1 MNEYVRPSVSERVYR
16 DESGAVIEYGN
27 RWGVGMPDAPSDS
40 YSRTSNLDRFEPL
53 HQVADALIAHLVS
66 TYEVTATPVEMD
78 DTNRNCSTLRAV
90 RLTPAVENA
99 ASLLFRF
106 TDYPSVEVNAGLSR
120 YVVYPDCSCDACD
133 ETWESCA
140 EDIED
145 LVFAVAAG
153 GFNEEIELS
162 TKWNVPGKKGSLGYK
177 IDDPARDVFHASANS
192 VEVTDELRETAA
204 LLDARPDCRW
214 QPWRRR

>member
-1 MNEYVRPSVSERVYR
+1 MNEYVRPSVPERVYR
-16 DESGAVIEYGN
+16 DESGAVIEYGD
-27 RWGVGMPDAPSDS
+27 RWGFDSPPDDS
-40 YSRTSNLDRFEPL
+40 YSRTSNLGRFEPL
-53 HQVADALIAHLVS
+53 HQVADALIDHLVS

-99 ASLLFRF
+99 ASLLLRL
-106 TDYPSVEVNAGLSR
+106 TDYPSVELNAGLSR

-162 TKWNVPGKKGSLGYK
+162 TNWNVPGKTGSLGYR
-177 IDDPARDVFHASANS
+177 IDHPARDVFHASANS
-192 VEVTDELRETAA
+192 VAITDELRATAA
-204 LLDARPDCRW
+204 LLDARPDRRW
-214 QPWRRR
+214 QPWSWR